1 MYDQSFQKN
10 PNDSLDQLPF
20 YLRDSVQNIVDK
32 KVQKRVQEEMAML

>member
-10 PNDSLDQLPF
+10 QNDSLDQLPF